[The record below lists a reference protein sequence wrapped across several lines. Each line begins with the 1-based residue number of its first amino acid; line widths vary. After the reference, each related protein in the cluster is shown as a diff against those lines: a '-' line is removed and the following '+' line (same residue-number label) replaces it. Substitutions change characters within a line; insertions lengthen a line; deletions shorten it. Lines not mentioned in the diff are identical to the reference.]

1 MTDEKEYITIDL
13 PTDLFTKLALEAHE
27 LDMKFNDYII
37 QELMNY
43 INCNLG
49 ESNDDKSKE

>member
-49 ESNDDKSKE
+49 ESNDNKSKE